1 MSCPQASIRPGFIS
15 LMSSG
20 FDGDVG
26 SGVWW
31 VIQRTKQPDEA
42 SNPSLHELIQA
53 LATDELRAD
62 VNPRHNAW
70 RYDGHMV
77 RRADDFGNDS
87 SIDVVN
93 PDDDTSVEA
102 LAAWI
107 ADLERDGDWV
117 ELPTTAAALIAEDR
131 TARGL

>member
-1 MSCPQASIRPGFIS
+1 
-15 LMSSG
+15 MSSG